1 MQAGNLGFRFCFQTV
16 FWLGVMA
23 VMLLAGADNPA
34 WPQAWAFLVLFGL
47 GSAAFGIWLI
57 RRNPELLAVRLGR
70 LSQPGQ
76 PVWDKLFLLVF
87 VALWLLWLW
96 MMGRDA
102 QVWQISHMPFGLNL
116 AGGLL
121 LLAGFLGVARVFKEN
136 SFAAPVVRVQTER
149 RQRVVDTG
157 PYARVRH
164 PMYAYAMLYL
174 FGTPLLLGSWLGM
187 AGALVMVL
195 GLMGRTVREEEMLT
209 RRLAGYD
216 EYRARVRYR
225 LIPGIW

>member
-1 MQAGNLGFRFCFQTV
+1 MQVRNLALRFCFQTV

-23 VMLLAGADNPA
+23 VMLLAGADDTS
-34 WPQAWAFLVLFGL
+34 WPQAWAFLILFAI
-47 GSAAFGIWLI
+47 GSAGFGVWLI
-57 RRNPELLAVRLGR
+57 RRDPALLAARLGR

-76 PVWDKLFLLVF
+76 PLWDKLFLLIF
-87 VALWLLWLW
+87 VALWLVWLW
-96 MMGRDA
+96 VMGRDA
-102 QVWQISHMPFGLNL
+102 KVWQVSHMPFGLNVF
-116 AGGLL
+116 GGLML
-121 LLAGFLGVARVFKEN
+121 VIGFLGVARVFKEN
-136 SFAAPVVRVQTER
+136 TFAAPVVRVQTER

-164 PMYAYAMLYL
+164 PMYAYALFYL

-195 GLMGRTVREEEMLT
+195 GLMGRIVREEEMLT
-209 RRLAGYD
+209 QRLAGYD

-225 LIPGIW
+225 LIPRIW

>member
-1 MQAGNLGFRFCFQTV
+1 MQARNLGLRFCFQTV

-23 VMLLAGADNPA
+23 VMLLAGADNLR
-34 WPQAWAFLVLFGL
+34 WPQGWAFLLIFGL
-47 GSAAFGIWLI
+47 GSALFGAWLI
-57 RRNPELLAVRLGR
+57 RRDPALLAVRLER

-76 PVWDKLFLLVF
+76 PLWDKLFLLVL

-96 MMGRDA
+96 LMGRDA
-102 QVWQISHMPFGLNL
+102 QVWQISHMPWGLNL
-116 AGGLL
+116 AGGVLL
-121 LLAGFLGVARVFKEN
+121 VAGFLGVARVFKEN

-164 PMYAYAMLYL
+164 PMYFYALFYL

-195 GLMGRTVREEEMLT
+195 GLMGRAVREEDMLT